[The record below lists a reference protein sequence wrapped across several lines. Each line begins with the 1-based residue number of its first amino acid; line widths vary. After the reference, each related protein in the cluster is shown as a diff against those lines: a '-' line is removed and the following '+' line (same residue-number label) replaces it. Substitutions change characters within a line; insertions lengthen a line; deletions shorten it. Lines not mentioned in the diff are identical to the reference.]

1 MLDFLIPIIIL
12 VATAIWT
19 YIAKGGVKILECFII
34 TVIYMS
40 IELSIRKVF
49 KSVTDL
55 VNTAVQGMK
64 SVMSATLILALAY
77 CINTITKSMAPPTS
91 CWASARAG

>member
-1 MLDFLIPIIIL
+1 MCIRDR
-12 VATAIWT
+12 
-19 YIAKGGVKILECFII
+19 ILECFII
-34 TVIYMS
+34 TVIYMA

-64 SVMSATLILALAY
+64 LSLIH
-77 CINTITKSMAPPTS
+77 I
-91 CWASARAG
+91 